1 MRFNLT
7 IIAIALSFSPANG
20 QWAIQ
25 MDELFDHIGDSSA
38 LELSFG
44 NWEQKTI
51 SNASLANWYGHN
63 PFTSNETA
71 FVFNEITQELINF
84 RFHSKKWQFGFAT
97 TNYNFN
103 DRRLDSSLFN
113 SLYFNEQRGMGTYGY
128 SSFSTLKHSITLGRS
143 LGSFIDLAFI
153 LNGHQL
159 NSLSNLTYSG
169 GINQTPNELSADFSG
184 AYYSFNSNFTDTSRG
199 IATLPQV
206 ITDVDSGHYSV
217 YRYAPLNLSFGF
229 YTKLRLGRKISVS
242 VFGNHLGNAPTITAA
257 KEDNSFK
264 LVLNTAV
271 IETIDLLNASAS
283 PIITPVGNYT
293 YQEIRSP
300 KRDTTFTRAFQPPV
314 LGADLSFHITESLHL
329 SISTSKTRYPAYNN
343 SRHSL
348 IVKKNFDKNYLLSG
362 IMLENLNSSKS
373 YYNAIFGARFEV
385 APRLNI
391 SCYSNTAI
399 NFTYLNQL
407 IVPKSIARM
416 QFNIG
421 AEITLP

>member
-7 IIAIALSFSPANG
+7 IIAIALSFSPASG

-25 MDELFDHIGDSSA
+25 MDELFDHVGDSSV

-51 SNASLANWYGHN
+51 SNASLGNWYGHD
-63 PFTSNETA
+63 PFISNETA
-71 FVFNEITQELINF
+71 FVFNETTQELINF
-84 RFHSKKWQFGFAT
+84 RFHSKKWQLGFAT

-103 DRRLDSSLFN
+103 DRRLDPSLFN
-113 SLYFNEQRGMGTYGY
+113 LLYLNEQRGTGAYSY
-128 SSFSTLKHSITLGRS
+128 SSFSSLKHSITLGRS
-143 LGSFIDLAFI
+143 LGGFVDLAFI

-169 GINQTPNELSADFSG
+169 GINQTPTELSADFIG
-184 AYYSFNSNFTDTSRG
+184 AYYSFNSSFTDTSRG
-199 IATLPQV
+199 IATLPQA
-206 ITDVDSGHYSV
+206 ISYVDSGHYSI
-217 YRYAPLNLSFGF
+217 YRDAPLNPSFGF
-229 YTKLRLGRKISVS
+229 YTKLHLGKKISVS

-257 KEDNSFK
+257 KENNSYK
-264 LVLNTAV
+264 LILNTTQ
-271 IETIDLLNASAS
+271 IETIDLLNASTS
-283 PIITPVGNYT
+283 PVITPIGNYT

-314 LGADLSFHITESLHL
+314 LGADLSFHMTESLDL
-329 SISTSKTRYPAYNN
+329 SISTSQTRYPAYDNY
-343 SRHSL
+343 RHSL
-348 IVKKNFDKNYLLSG
+348 IVKKNFEKNYLLAG
-362 IMLENLNSSKS
+362 IMLENINLSKS

-391 SCYSNTAI
+391 SCYSNTAL
-399 NFTYLNQL
+399 NFTYLNQ
-407 IVPKSIARM
+407 IMVPKSIARM